1 MKQESGGFKE
11 AKLQPGS
18 NTDVGERRS
27 AHLEQI
33 AVVVH
38 HEQNHQVHLSFGES
52 PAVDDG
58 AGEGPFHRHPVLN
71 LGEKFR
77 RVSARQR
84 GLPYQVSV
92 GAHGSHFFVQ
102 FDLLGFG
109 RCGHEPQEPTELLPA
124 ARVLQLQAQLDGLQS
139 LR

>member
-1 MKQESGGFKE
+1 MGSRKQSYSLVPTQTWEKG
-11 AKLQPGS
+11 
-18 NTDVGERRS
+18 RS
-27 AHLEQI
+27 ADLEQI

-38 HEQNHQVHLSFGES
+38 HEQNHQVHLPFGEP

-71 LGEKFR
+71 LEREKFR

-84 GLPYQVSV
+84 GGLPTRS
-92 GAHGSHFFVQ
+92 ASGSHLLVQ

-109 RCGHEPQEPTELLPA
+109 SRGHEPQEPTELLPA

>member
-1 MKQESGGFKE
+1 M
-11 AKLQPGS
+11 
-18 NTDVGERRS
+18 
-27 AHLEQI
+27 
-33 AVVVH
+33 VVH

-77 RVSARQR
+77 RVGGVPNGPSQPGQR
-84 GLPYQVSV
+84 R
-92 GAHGSHFFVQ
+92 GSHLFVQ

-109 RCGHEPQEPTELLPA
+109 RRGHEPQEPTELLPA

-139 LR
+139 LRQLSVN